1 MVTYLIAT
9 ILTGLILVY
18 MVKPENVVTELSKIN
33 WTSIILGIAIVG
45 LEAGYIFAYR
55 LGGNVNTTP
64 LIANTALAVAL
75 IIIGFIL
82 YNENITIKEITGI
95 ILCLI
100 GMIIINIWKKG
111 FTYNISTILTIF
123 LEKSEVQY
131 CFFTNTVPTKG
142 VFIFNIFYF
151 VFAEVLII

>member
-1 MVTYLIAT
+1 MISILDNVALPIFIIVLSNCFYHICSKSTPSDLNAFGALMVTYLIAT

-100 GMIIINIWKKG
+100 GMIIINI
-111 FTYNISTILTIF
+111 
-123 LEKSEVQY
+123 
-131 CFFTNTVPTKG
+131 
-142 VFIFNIFYF
+142 
-151 VFAEVLII
+151 

>member
-1 MVTYLIAT
+1 MSIILDNVAIPIFIIVLSNCFYHVCSKSTPSNLNAFGALMVTYLIAT

-18 MVKPENVVTELSKIN
+18 MVKPENVIAELSKIN
-33 WTSIILGIAIVG
+33 WTSIVLGIAIVG

-75 IIIGFIL
+75 IIIGALL
-82 YNENITIKEITGI
+82 YNENITIKEISGI

-100 GMIIINIWKKG
+100 GMIVINI
-111 FTYNISTILTIF
+111 
-123 LEKSEVQY
+123 
-131 CFFTNTVPTKG
+131 
-142 VFIFNIFYF
+142 
-151 VFAEVLII
+151 